1 MSKHSNLP
9 EEVKTLWMQNF
20 SHTLAFLEAKL
31 GINAQSSKP
40 KDKDLHY
47 LIKGALYEM
56 GRNLT
61 TDLMNHVGQDGQ

>member
-1 MSKHSNLP
+1 MIKRDNLP
-9 EEVKTLWMQNF
+9 EDVKTIWMQNF

-31 GINAQSSKP
+31 GIDAQSRKP

-61 TDLMNHVGQDGQ
+61 TDLMNHIEQDG